1 MVEIIFL
8 GDIAGT
14 VGGVVFGI
22 CLAPAIAP
30 LIIKN
35 KSTYDVSYSWLAL
48 YSLGLGLNFFYLII
62 QKAVVGNEPR
72 SSWILL
78 LSFS

>member
-1 MVEIIFL
+1 MVEFL

-14 VGGVVFGI
+14 VGRVVSVI
-22 CLAPAIAP
+22 CLTPAIA
-30 LIIKN
+30 LINKN

-62 QKAVVGNEPR
+62 QKAVVG
-72 SSWILL
+72 
-78 LSFS
+78 